1 MRLEQ
6 KLIILRKRH
15 GLTQSNVAEKLI
27 VSRQA
32 ISRWES
38 GVASPTIENLK
49 GLSSL
54 YGVSVDMLLNE
65 QGESTC
71 QVQHEKT
78 EDDKILIAIMEHKK
92 ILLLYFILFLLE
104 AIPGTVVMM
113 PGYPNHSIIEKYS
126 YMDIEPA
133 IRYNCAPF
141 FAFVFTISC
150 LLLFFNRIFYKKKTK
165 MLKINKSALIFLVIF
180 AVVGVVMNLSYSGLF
195 AKFVSILML
204 VIAFYLCRCEFIEIK
219 GASGGGTEKF
229 KKR

>member
-15 GLTQSNVAEKLI
+15 GLTQSNVAEKLN

-78 EDDKILIAIMEHKK
+78 EDDKILIAI
-92 ILLLYFILFLLE
+92 
-104 AIPGTVVMM
+104 
-113 PGYPNHSIIEKYS
+113 
-126 YMDIEPA
+126 
-133 IRYNCAPF
+133 
-141 FAFVFTISC
+141 
-150 LLLFFNRIFYKKKTK
+150 
-165 MLKINKSALIFLVIF
+165 
-180 AVVGVVMNLSYSGLF
+180 VMNLSYSGLF

>member
-15 GLTQSNVAEKLI
+15 GLTQSNVAEKLN

-78 EDDKILIAIMEHKK
+78 EDNKILIAIMEHKK
-92 ILLLYFILFLLE
+92 SYYYILFCFCW
-104 AIPGTVVMM
+104 
-113 PGYPNHSIIEKYS
+113 
-126 YMDIEPA
+126 
-133 IRYNCAPF
+133 R
-141 FAFVFTISC
+141 
-150 LLLFFNRIFYKKKTK
+150 LFQ
-165 MLKINKSALIFLVIF
+165 
-180 AVVGVVMNLSYSGLF
+180 GLW
-195 AKFVSILML
+195 L
-204 VIAFYLCRCEFIEIK
+204 
-219 GASGGGTEKF
+219 
-229 KKR
+229 